1 MPAFDVNGY
10 NAQFRNFVD
19 FAQSQV
25 QANPTKGQ
33 KSVAMMGEAT
43 PLGSHTITAN
53 NDDKVGKWKR
63 ADDVKDMNN
72 ETRAIFKKA
81 IADMFGGVDK
91 IPASV
96 RAVMKE
102 EDYGQGKPLTARRI
116 LAVKTAVDQEIAQ
129 INRATEKE
137 LTAIKKAMEQKVM
150 DASLDEGAVKAQALK
165 IGWKETELPKLI
177 HVAKLLCTATGM
189 DGTEAIKRLST
200 PGSDESRLMSYG
212 GRFLESPDNFANGL
226 RLMDSFKTWYH
237 DLATTTKQCTSG
249 AMGHY
254 DFSAADTFTK
264 LNADTYNV
272 KEGHELGFEKFIFEE
287 LSVNPNANLD
297 ETNAENIFGAKN
309 NQATYFFA
317 TGFGKS
323 CYSTMASIPKE
334 KRDVIYTAINAFTVP
349 ANDVQESN
357 AQHNGKPPK
366 ISKNDAPMVIARL
379 LKNFDKVEAMYA
391 QGTLTPRNILN
402 EFFPDIRDKGDYNYK
417 TITTY
422 SNAISKE
429 LDPQYDEEGEQIPG
443 KYGPNINATVV
454 GMTMESTGLTYPET
468 IEALQKGEVPP
479 PPPYFSA
486 GTVDLEGFD
495 GTTKAGRKLLE
506 ADLDRPDYSTFCDK
520 TTRQLYVQPDVST
533 GNYGFGFNFPGEDK
547 FYTNGKPQGVKNI
560 QRVANKVEEMCGT
573 VHVTQANTVM
583 MMLSQAGVG
592 ANLFGGISKENANTT
607 EHTPVDFTLTKNDQT
622 GVITIN
628 YASQESPTMP
638 FTFEWTATVDVEGN
652 VTTTPLNVKK
662 KEQHGQA
669 VAQEN
674 QAA

>member
-25 QANPTKGQ
+25 EANPTKGQ
-33 KSVAMMGEAT
+33 KSVAKMGEET
-43 PLGSHTITAN
+43 SLGNHTITAN

-63 ADDVKDMNN
+63 AEDVKDMNN

-81 IADMFGGVDK
+81 IANMFGGENK

-137 LTAIKKAMEQKVM
+137 LMAVKKAMEEKVM

-165 IGWKETELPKLI
+165 IGWKETELPNLI

-189 DGTEAIKRLST
+189 DGAEAIKRLST
-200 PGSDESRLMSYG
+200 PGSNESRLMSYG
-212 GRFLESPDNFANGL
+212 GRFTESPDNFANGL
-226 RLMDSFKTWYH
+226 RLMNSFKTWYN
-237 DLATTTKQCTSG
+237 DLVTTTKHCTSNKIG
-249 AMGHY
+249 NY
-254 DFSAADTFTK
+254 DFATADTFTK

-272 KEGHELGFEKFIFEE
+272 DQGNALGFEKFIFEE

-297 ETNAENIFGAKN
+297 ETSAENIFGAKN

-334 KRDVIYTAINAFTVP
+334 KRAVIYTAINAFTVP
-349 ANDVQESN
+349 ANNVQESN
-357 AQHNGKPPK
+357 TQHNGKYTK
-366 ISKNDAPMVIARL
+366 INISDAPTVIARL
-379 LKNFDKVEAMYA
+379 LKNFDKAEAMYA

-417 TITTY
+417 TINTFT
-422 SNAISKE
+422 NTIAEE
-429 LDPQYDEEGEQIPG
+429 LAPQYDEYANELPK
-443 KYGPNINATVV
+443 KYGDNINANNVFL
-454 GMTMESTGLTYPET
+454 TMENTGLTFPET
-468 IEALQKGEVPP
+468 IKALQKGEIPP
-479 PPPYFSA
+479 MAPYVSA
-486 GTVDLEGFD
+486 GTVNLAGFD
-495 GTTKAGRKLLE
+495 GTTKAGRNLLE
-506 ADLDRPDYSTFCDK
+506 ADLDRPDFNNFFDK
-520 TTRQLYVQPDVST
+520 TTGALYMKPDFST

-547 FYTNGKPQGVKNI
+547 FYTNGKPKGVANI
-560 QRVANKVEEMCGT
+560 QRVGDKVEEMCGA
-573 VHVTQANTVM
+573 VHINQANSVM
-583 MMLSQAGVG
+583 MMLAQAGVG
-592 ANLFGGISKENANTT
+592 ATLLGGIPQVNAHTN
-607 EHTPVDFTLTKNDQT
+607 EHSPVDFTFTKNDQT
-622 GVITIN
+622 GAITIK
-628 YASQESPTMP
+628 YTSQESPTMP

-652 VTTTPLNVKK
+652 VTTTPLNVTMKQQ
-662 KEQHGQA
+662 EP
-669 VAQEN
+669 VA
-674 QAA
+674 